1 MREWGDIVKLL
12 LLLLNLIKILVA
24 NAGVATV
31 MIVVIKILGDA
42 GLGIRQIGK
51 DGPVAGFER
60 LSFEAGPA
68 AFGLGR
74 TR

>member
-12 LLLLNLIKILVA
+12 LAKMIKFLVT

-42 GLGIRQIGK
+42 DLGIRQIGK